1 MDFLKEILGEEL
13 YSKVSE
19 KINAHNGAEANKDHQ
34 IKLAD
39 LGSGDYVGKAKYD
52 ALQALFDG
60 KTAELEQAN
69 TLIGELKKSAKGD
82 TTVQDKI
89 TAYEGQIQTLQQQL
103 VQTQIDSG
111 LKIAFLEAGGADIDY
126 LMFKAKNGEKP
137 LELGD
142 DGKVKGL
149 DTIVETFKA
158 TLPNQFKQ
166 SKPGGVKVEANPLPG
181 SKPAPTL
188 TKEEFSKMGYQSRL
202 KLKQENPDLYAEMTG
217 KNAQE

>member
-13 YSKVSE
+13 YSKVVE
-19 KINAHNGAEANKDHQ
+19 KINAHNGNEANKDHQ
-34 IKLAD
+34 IKLAN
-39 LGSGDYVGKAKYD
+39 LESGEYVGRAKHE

-103 VQTQIDSG
+103 VQTQIDSS

-166 SKPGGVKVEANPLPG
+166 SNPGGLRVDATPLP
-181 SKPAPTL
+181 
-188 TKEEFSKMGYQSRL
+188 
-202 KLKQENPDLYAEMTG
+202 TG
-217 KNAQE
+217 KGEEEPETLADALRMQYEGQ